1 MTQQPPA
8 LTDRRTIIVLDL
20 DLVGKALK
28 VAKKIAEETGSTVI
42 LRDADGVEIDTIYP
56 TQH

>member
-1 MTQQPPA
+1 
-8 LTDRRTIIVLDL
+8 VLDL
-20 DLVGKALK
+20 DHVEKALK
-28 VAKKIAEETGSTVI
+28 VAKKLAEKTGLTVI